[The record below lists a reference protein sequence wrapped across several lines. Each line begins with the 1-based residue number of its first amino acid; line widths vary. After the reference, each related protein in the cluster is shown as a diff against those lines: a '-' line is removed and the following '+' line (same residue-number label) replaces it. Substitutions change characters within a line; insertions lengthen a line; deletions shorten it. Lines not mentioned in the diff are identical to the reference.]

1 MKQATRPLLFTALET
16 GEVPVHFGSQDQ
28 VGLRDRTTDHE
39 RARMLED
46 VSRNSEECR
55 VIGDADLLHEFPN
68 QGP

>member
-1 MKQATRPLLFTALET
+1 
-16 GEVPVHFGSQDQ
+16 
-28 VGLRDRTTDHE
+28 
-39 RARMLED
+39 MLED